1 MTIQLVIGPE
11 AITSYQ
17 RLSYTAWHA
26 IAEFIDN
33 STQSYID
40 NKDVLDAQLKKEGQ
54 PFEVSIV
61 YEPNDGNGMLRV
73 SDNAMGMSYSELE
86 RALHIALP
94 PLNRKGRSRYGMGM
108 KTASFWIGKK
118 WSIKTKKLGET
129 DAHEVIVDVDQIK
142 SANTNNMALTYH
154 KIPNQDPEKHYTL
167 VEVSEH
173 YRKFQGRTLGKIA
186 DFLRSMYRKDLES
199 KQMRLLWR
207 GVELTWEDWDS
218 RLMQAA
224 DGSLYKKDILFD
236 VDGKVVMGWVGI
248 LKKGEGGRVEA
259 GFSVIQAKRVIH
271 GWPEAWR
278 PASIFGPYATND
290 TINQRLVGELEL
302 DGFEVSH
309 TKDSIQ
315 WRGEEE
321 EEVEKKLKEFVGDYR
336 NIAQKK
342 HGPDQRGPAEADIN
356 IAVTEFE
363 KELSSSEM
371 VDQINLNVNVVPPQQ
386 ALIAS
391 RQKVISSIEQTRTPT
406 LQHVIQTTPPVTI
419 KIFLGTDLSERD
431 AYVYQEATRPTEI
444 IVTVNQNHPFW
455 ATQLRGADSVLEY
468 LRQCTYDA
476 LAEWQAGTKASRF
489 DADTIKWL
497 KDGFLRLPMDIERHQ
512 ADRDAAANDAP
523 AMQADS
529 AKPQGLNG

>member
-1 MTIQLVIGPE
+1 MSIQLVIGPE
-11 AITSYQ
+11 AINSYQ
-17 RLSYTAWHA
+17 RLSYTPWHA

-33 STQSYID
+33 STQSYMD
-40 NKDVLDAQLKKEGQ
+40 NKDILDQRFKKEGRI
-54 PFEVSIV
+54 FEVSIA
-61 YEPNDGNGMLRV
+61 YEPNEENGKLRV
-73 SDNAMGMSYSELE
+73 SDNAMGMSYAELE
-86 RALHIALP
+86 RALHIAMP
-94 PLNRKGRSRYGMGM
+94 PVNRTGRSRYGMGM
-108 KTASFWIGKK
+108 KTAAFWIGKK
-118 WSIKTKKLGET
+118 WRIQTKKLGESE
-129 DAHEVIVDVDQIK
+129 AHEVIIDVEKITSSKDL
-142 SANTNNMALTYH
+142 SLSYRS
-154 KIPNQDPEKHYTL
+154 IPNQDPEAHYTI

-173 YRKFQGRTLGKIA
+173 YRKFQGRTLSKITE
-186 DFLRSMYRKDLES
+186 FLRSMYRKDIET

-207 GVELTWEDWDS
+207 TVELTWEGFDS

-236 VDGKVVMGWVGI
+236 VNDKVIMGWVGI
-248 LKKGEGGRVEA
+248 LKQGEGGRIEA

-278 PASIFGPYATND
+278 PTSIYGPFGTND
-290 TINQRLVGELEL
+290 LVNQRLVGELEL

-321 EEVEKKLKEFVGDYR
+321 EEVEKKLKEAVGDYR
-336 NIAQKK
+336 TIATKRR
-342 HGPDQRGPAEADIN
+342 GGTDQRGPAEADVK
-356 IAVTEFE
+356 IAVAELE
-363 KELSSSEM
+363 KELESPEL
-371 VDQINLNVNVVPPQQ
+371 VDQINLNIHVVPPQE

-391 RQKVISSIEQTRTPT
+391 RLKVIDSIEKTVTPT
-406 LQHVIQTTPPVTI
+406 LLRVIKTTPPLTI

-455 ATQLRGADSVLEY
+455 ATQLRGPDSVLEY

-476 LAEWQAGTKASRF
+476 LAEWQAGNKVSRF

-497 KDGFLRLPMDIERHQ
+497 KDGFLRLPMEMEQHQ
-512 ADRDAAANDAP
+512 AAKDAAAD
-523 AMQADS
+523 DS
-529 AKPQGLNG
+529 KPV

>member
-11 AITSYQ
+11 AISSYQ
-17 RLSYTAWHA
+17 RLSYTPWHA
-26 IAEFIDN
+26 IAEYVDN
-33 STQSYID
+33 STQSYLD
-40 NKDVLDAQLKKEGQ
+40 NKNALDVQLTKEGQ
-54 PFEVSIV
+54 DFQVSIV
-61 YEPNDGNGMLRV
+61 YEPNDGNGMMRV
-73 SDNAMGMSYSELE
+73 SDNAMGMSYADLE
-86 RALHIALP
+86 RALHIAMP
-94 PLNRKGRSRYGMGM
+94 PANRTGRSRYGMGM

-129 DAHEVIVDVDQIK
+129 VAHEVIVDVDQIT
-142 SANTNNMALTYH
+142 SSNNMNLVYRAT
-154 KIPNQDPEKHYTL
+154 PNQDPEKHYTL

-186 DFLRSMYRKDLES
+186 EFLRSMYRKDLEA
-199 KQMRLLWR
+199 KQMRLIWR
-207 GVELTWEDWDS
+207 GQDLSWESFDS

-236 VDGKVVMGWVGI
+236 VNGKVIMGWVGI
-248 LKKGEGGRVEA
+248 LKQGEGGRIEA

-278 PASIFGPYATND
+278 PTSIFGPFGTND
-290 TINQRLVGELEL
+290 LVNQRLVGELEL

-309 TKDSIQ
+309 TKDEIQ

-321 EEVEKKLKEFVGDYR
+321 EEVEKKLKDAVGDYR
-336 NIAQKK
+336 SIASKRR
-342 HGPDQRGPAEADIN
+342 GGTDQRGPAEADIN
-356 IAVTEFE
+356 IAVNELE
-363 KELSSSEM
+363 KELASSEL
-371 VDQINLNVNVVPPQQ
+371 VDQINVNIVPPQQ

-391 RQKVISSIEQTRTPT
+391 RQRVIDSVEKTRTPT
-406 LQHVIQTTPPVTI
+406 LQQVIQTTPPLTI

-431 AYVYQEATRPTEI
+431 AYVYQESTRPSEV

-455 ATQLRGADSVLEY
+455 ATQLRGPEAVLEY

-476 LAEWQAGTKASRF
+476 LAEWQAGSKLSRF
-489 DADTIKWL
+489 DPDTIKWL

-512 ADRDAAANDAP
+512 ADKDASEAGAAP
-523 AMQADS
+523 TS
-529 AKPQGLNG
+529 PPH